1 MVSLRIAL
9 RYLFS
14 KKSHNAVNV
23 ISVISMMGVAVA
35 TAAIVCVLSVFNGFS
50 DLAFDRLS
58 KIDPDLRLTPVRGK
72 TIGHADSMAR
82 VLAGVPGVDAAMP
95 VVQEHALAIFDGTQM
110 AVRLLG
116 VPDGYSR
123 ITDIDHIMI
132 DGDYMSGDSEGGYAT
147 LSVGT
152 ALRLG
157 ARPDS
162 FSPLNLYV
170 PRRKG
175 RINPSNPMAA
185 FRTETLCV
193 GGVYQVD
200 DGDKD
205 ARTVMA
211 PISAVRNLLDYTTE
225 ASAIDMKVAEG
236 SDVSRVAAS
245 VCAVAGADFRVMDR
259 LEQES
264 ESFRMISVEKW
275 ITFVML
281 AFILVIA
288 SFNVISTLSMLI
300 IEKRANMATLRAMG
314 ADMSMVRRI
323 FLWEGWLISVVG
335 GLTGIV
341 LGVSL
346 CLAQQLGGFIKL
358 GGDPS
363 QLSVSVYP
371 VRADV
376 YDLLAVALLV
386 MVTGLI
392 VGLVTSRFVSDKDA

>member
-23 ISVISMMGVAVA
+23 ISIISMMGVAVA

-50 DLAFDRLS
+50 DLALDRLS
-58 KIDPDLRLTPVRGK
+58 KIDPDLRLVPVRGK
-72 TIGHADSMAR
+72 TVEQADSLAR
-82 VLAGVPGVDAAMP
+82 VLAAVPGVDMAMP
-95 VVQEHALAIFDGTQM
+95 VVEEHALAMFDGSQM

-116 VPDGYSR
+116 VPDGYGR
-123 ITDIDHIMI
+123 ITGIERIMI
-132 DGDYMSGDSEGGYAT
+132 DGSYMSGDTEGGYAT

-152 ALRLG
+152 ALKLG

-162 FSPLNLYV
+162 FRLLDLYV

-185 FRTETLCV
+185 FRTETLGV

-205 ARTVMA
+205 ARTIIA
-211 PISAVRNLLDYTTE
+211 PIGVVRNLLDYTTE
-225 ASAIDMKVAEG
+225 ATAIDMKVADG
-236 SDVSRVAAS
+236 SDVTRVAA
-245 VCAVAGADFRVMDR
+245 AVRCTAGTDFRVMNR

-300 IEKRANMATLRAMG
+300 IEKKANMATLRAMG

-335 GLTGIV
+335 GLSGIV
-341 LGVSL
+341 LGVAL
-346 CLAQQLGGFIKL
+346 CMAQQLGGFIKL
-358 GGDPS
+358 GGDPA
-363 QLSVSVYP
+363 QLSVAVYP
-371 VRADV
+371 VRVDVADMC
-376 YDLLAVALLV
+376 AVALLV
-386 MVTGLI
+386 TVIGLI
-392 VGLVTSRFVSDKDA
+392 VGLVTSRFVPEKDV